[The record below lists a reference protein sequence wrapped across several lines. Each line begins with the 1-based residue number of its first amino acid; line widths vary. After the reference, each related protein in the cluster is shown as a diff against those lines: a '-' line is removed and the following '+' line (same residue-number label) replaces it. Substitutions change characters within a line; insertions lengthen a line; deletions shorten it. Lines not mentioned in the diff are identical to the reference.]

1 MKSTVKF
8 PVGQWPKFLS
18 PDEEQVHGCIFI
30 TGFLSPGEEK
40 GDVSYGTCVDV
51 RVTLRGNVWTQ
62 IRIRDKKNMIVPYLY
77 QIPYGNDS
85 NYRI

>member
-1 MKSTVKF
+1 MHQS
-8 PVGQWPKFLS
+8 VG
-18 PDEEQVHGCIFI
+18 
-30 TGFLSPGEEK
+30 
-40 GDVSYGTCVDV
+40 V